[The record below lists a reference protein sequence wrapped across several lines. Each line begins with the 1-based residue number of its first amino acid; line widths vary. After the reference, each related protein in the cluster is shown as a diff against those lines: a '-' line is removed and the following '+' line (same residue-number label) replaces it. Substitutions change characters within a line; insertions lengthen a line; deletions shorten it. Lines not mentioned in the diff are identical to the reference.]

1 MNKNLI
7 AGAALL
13 TLFASSLGFV
23 HIRKMNIIPKE
34 TRITFV
40 SPFAN
45 ANYWGRTAKGIT
57 EAAAA
62 SDTDVKCIGFTE
74 LNAAKQVNS
83 LQSAVW
89 SDVDGIITAGI
100 KENNDLLQA
109 IRSAQEHNIPV
120 ILIDS
125 DVPESNRTCYV
136 GTDNFK
142 AGQTAGESMADA
154 CGGSGKIVVIVSYL
168 DNQNQ
173 MERVEGF
180 YDALSS
186 YPDMEVDQILEG
198 ESNAIYLRDKI
209 IKILEDDPA
218 ITGVF
223 CAEGYSSRSMVQ
235 LKMDAPGQLSY
246 LKLVGF
252 DLDAGKT
259 DAIKDGTI
267 DAIIN
272 QDASLMGQVAVEQLM
287 KAIRGEKNLEDC
299 YIDPACIRQENADDL
314 ENYPESDIEWH
325 IY

>member
-23 HIRKMNIIPKE
+23 HIRKTNIIPKE

-40 SPFAN
+40 SSFAN
-45 ANYWGRTAKGIT
+45 TGYWGRAARGIT
-57 EAAAA
+57 EAAAD

-74 LNAAKQVNS
+74 LDAAKQVNS

-100 KENNDLLQA
+100 RENDDLLQV

-142 AGQTAGESMADA
+142 AGQIAGKSMADA
-154 CGGSGKIVVIVSYL
+154 CSGSGKIVVIVSYL

-180 YDALSS
+180 SDALSA

-209 IKILEDDPA
+209 IKILEDNPD
-218 ITGVF
+218 IVGVF
-223 CAEGYSSRSMVQ
+223 CAEGYSSSSMIQ
-235 LKMDAPGQLSY
+235 LKMDAPKQLSD

-252 DLDAGKT
+252 DLDSSKI

-267 DAIIN
+267 DAVIK
-272 QDASLMGQVAVEQLM
+272 QDASRMGQVAVEQLM